1 MIQKALPQLTVADVF
16 ITDELDRRAPKKTDY
31 LQEKLALQDLAARMV
46 DQPEE
51 VLPRFVDLALEMAV
65 GVSAGLSL
73 YEENPPPG
81 VFRWQYLRGVL
92 APFNGATTPRD
103 FSPCGITLDR
113 NAPVLSRHPERLY
126 GWIADANI
134 VVPEVLL
141 VPLYLGGRVPLGT
154 LWIVSDREGHFDS
167 GHARALTEL
176 AAFVGI
182 ALRMVR
188 SEQRLNQALEAQE
201 RTAEVTLRSSE
212 EQFRLLVQSVTDYSI
227 YMLSVDGRVASWNAG
242 AQRIKGYQP
251 EEIIGQHFSRFY
263 TEEDRQNGEPERALA
278 TAMREGRFE
287 KEGLR
292 VRKNGERFWA
302 NVIIDAI
309 HGDNGEIIGFA
320 KITRDITEQREARA
334 ALDRTRETLY
344 QSQKMEAVGQLT
356 GGIAHD
362 FNNLLTAVIGSLEI
376 AERRVS
382 DASVKRLISNAMR
395 GAKRGAALTQRMLV
409 FARRHE
415 LNFQPLDIPTLVR
428 GMSEMLERSLGP
440 SVFIETR
447 FPLNLP
453 RIKTDPNQLEVALL
467 NLMVNARDAMPQG
480 GPIIVAAR
488 SEAIGEGQQ
497 LRPGSYVCLSVTD
510 SGEGMDDATLAKAT
524 DPFFTTKEVGK
535 GTGLGLPMVHGLAQ
549 ESGGTLDLRSRRGKG
564 TTAELWFPV
573 AEKSPV
579 ATTANEVSTRTATIF
594 RKLTILV
601 VDDDPLVLTN
611 MAAMLD
617 DLGHTVHEA
626 SSALE
631 ALSIL
636 SRESAIELVLTD
648 QAMPQMTGA
657 ELIGEIKSRW
667 PKLPVILA
675 TGFAELPPG
684 IDPLQQITL
693 AKPFLQYN
701 LEQAVN
707 AALEDPKKRRVAR
720 FRGSDTDLSFTRV

>member
-1 MIQKALPQLTVADVF
+1 MASQKALPQLTVADVF
-16 ITDELDRRAPKKTDY
+16 ITEELDRRAPKKTDY
-31 LQEKLALQDLAARMV
+31 LQEKLALQDVAARMA

-51 VLPRFVDLALEMAV
+51 VLPRFVDLALEMTG

-73 YEENPPPG
+73 YEESPPPG
-81 VFRWQYLRGVL
+81 VFRWQYLRGRL
-92 APFNGATTPRD
+92 APFDGATTPRD

-113 NAPVLSRHPERLY
+113 NAPVLAQHPERVY

-141 VPLYLGGRVPLGT
+141 VPLYLGGKVPLGT

-188 SEQRLNQALEAQE
+188 SEHRLNQALEAQE
-201 RTAEVTLRSSE
+201 RAAEATLRNSE
-212 EQFRLLVQSVTDYSI
+212 AQFRLLVQGVTDYSI
-227 YMLSVDGRVASWNAG
+227 YMLGLDGRVASWNAG

-278 TAMREGRFE
+278 TAIREGRFE

-309 HGDNGEIIGFA
+309 RGDDGEIIGFA

-334 ALDRTRETLY
+334 ALDRARETLF

-382 DASVKRLISNAMR
+382 DVSVKRLLSNAMR
-395 GAKRGAALTQRMLV
+395 GAQRGAALTQRMLV

-415 LNFQPLDIPTLVR
+415 LNSQPLEIPMLVR

-440 SVFIETR
+440 SVLIETR

-453 RIKTDPNQLEVALL
+453 WIKTDPNQLEMALL
-467 NLMVNARDAMPQG
+467 NLIVNARDAMPQG
-480 GPIIVAAR
+480 GPIIVAAF
-488 SEAIGEGQQ
+488 SEAVGEGQQ

-510 SGEGMDDATLAKAT
+510 SGGGMDAATLAKAT
-524 DPFFTTKEVGK
+524 DPFFTNKEVGK

-549 ESGGTLDLRSRRGKG
+549 ESGGALVLKSRKGKG

-579 ATTANEVSTRTATIF
+579 AATVNQVFATATKS

-611 MAAMLD
+611 MAAMLE

-631 ALSIL
+631 ALAIL
-636 SRESAIELVLTD
+636 GRESAIELVLTD

-657 ELIGEIKSRW
+657 ELIGEINSRW
-667 PKLPVILA
+667 PKLPAILA
-675 TGFAELPPG
+675 TGFAELPSG

-693 AKPFLQYN
+693 AKPFLQDA

-707 AALEDPKKRRVAR
+707 GALEDPKKRRVVR
-720 FRGSDTDLSFTRV
+720 FR

>member
-1 MIQKALPQLTVADVF
+1 MTSQKALPQLTVADVF
-16 ITDELDRRAPKKTDY
+16 ITDELDQRAPKKTDY
-31 LQEKLALQDLAARMV
+31 LQEKLALQDVAARMA

-51 VLPRFVDLALEMAV
+51 VLPRFVDLALEMTG

-73 YEENPPPG
+73 YEESPPPG
-81 VFRWQYLRGVL
+81 VFRWQYLRGRL
-92 APFNGATTPRD
+92 APFDGATTPRD

-113 NAPVLSRHPERLY
+113 NAPVLAQHPERVY

-141 VPLYLGGRVPLGT
+141 VPLYLGGKVPLGT

-188 SEQRLNQALEAQE
+188 SEHRLNQALEAQE
-201 RTAEVTLRSSE
+201 RAAEATLRNSE
-212 EQFRLLVQSVTDYSI
+212 AQFRLLVQGVTDYSI
-227 YMLSVDGRVASWNAG
+227 YMLGLDGRVASWNAG

-278 TAMREGRFE
+278 TAIREGRFE

-309 HGDNGEIIGFA
+309 RGDDGEIIGFA

-334 ALDRTRETLY
+334 ALDRARETLF

-382 DASVKRLISNAMR
+382 DVSVKRLLSNAMR
-395 GAKRGAALTQRMLV
+395 GAQRGAALTQRMLV

-415 LNFQPLDIPTLVR
+415 LNSQPLEIPMLVR

-440 SVFIETR
+440 SVLIETR

-453 RIKTDPNQLEVALL
+453 WIKTDPNQLEMALL
-467 NLMVNARDAMPQG
+467 NLIVNARDAMPQG
-480 GPIIVAAR
+480 GPIIVAAF
-488 SEAIGEGQQ
+488 SEAVGEGQQ

-510 SGEGMDDATLAKAT
+510 SGGGMDAATLAKAT

-549 ESGGTLDLRSRRGKG
+549 ESGGALVLKSRKGKG

-579 ATTANEVSTRTATIF
+579 AATVNQVFATATKS

-611 MAAMLD
+611 MAAMLE

-631 ALSIL
+631 ALAIL
-636 SRESAIELVLTD
+636 GRESAIELVLTD

-657 ELIGEIKSRW
+657 ELIGEINSRW
-667 PKLPVILA
+667 PKLPAILA
-675 TGFAELPPG
+675 TGFAELPSG

-693 AKPFLQYN
+693 AKPFLQDA

-707 AALEDPKKRRVAR
+707 GALEDPKKRRVVR
-720 FRGSDTDLSFTRV
+720 FR